1 MNVVKLGE
9 LIEQWCAA
17 GFPYLAEDE
26 RKPIEQGFLELFG
39 ALRQGDER
47 VRADL
52 EFLDSKFSKPILTD
66 YDLKEHFSR
75 LMQKCGVDEKQR
87 ALFEN
92 KLQVSD
98 ICAKV
103 PMERLR
109 DDRCLY
115 VAVDKEADT
124 QYQKRAENILTRII
138 EAKGQPNELLA
149 EMLKDNPVIFY
160 FEDRNGQDACMSEV
174 FLHGKR
180 SPLMV
185 IEKGMMDA
193 AQVNEDYLA
202 TTITH
207 ELGHWIDFAS
217 RPVDYFGKERH
228 WQEYFADIS
237 GYQMAKNAGYDAQ
250 VLISEKE
257 KFAKRH
263 REWLTRTNKE
273 LPDKTIFEERV
284 DLLHNMFGKNDKQVN
299 TLSLIQAKQ
308 KMR

>member
-1 MNVVKLGE
+1 MDVVKLGE
-9 LIEQWCAA
+9 LIEQWCKA

-149 EMLKDNPVIFY
+149 EILKDNPVIFY

-174 FLHGKR
+174 FLNGKR
-180 SPLMV
+180 RPLMV

-284 DLLHNMFGKNDKQVN
+284 DLLHNMFGKSADSNLLVLQMQSMKK
-299 TLSLIQAKQ
+299 T
-308 KMR
+308 R